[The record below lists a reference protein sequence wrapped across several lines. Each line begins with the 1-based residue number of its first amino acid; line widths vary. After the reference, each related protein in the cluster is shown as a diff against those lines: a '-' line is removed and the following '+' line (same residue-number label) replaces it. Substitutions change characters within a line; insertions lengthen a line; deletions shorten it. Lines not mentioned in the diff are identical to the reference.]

1 MNKATIHESAWIDDG
16 VEIGEQTKVWHFCHI
31 QQGASIGKNCTIG
44 QGVNIG
50 SKVHISDR
58 VKIQNHVSVFEG
70 VILEEDVFV
79 GPSAVF
85 TNVHNPRSPFPAD
98 QYEKTIVH
106 KGCSIGANSTIV
118 CPREIGEW
126 SMIGAGSV
134 VTKDIMSHA
143 LVAGNPARQIG
154 WVCKC
159 GNKLNDHLQCPIC
172 QRVYIRK
179 DTGLYEIEDEI

>member
-1 MNKATIHESAWIDDG
+1 
-16 VEIGEQTKVWHFCHI
+16 
-31 QQGASIGKNCTIG
+31 
-44 QGVNIG
+44 
-50 SKVHISDR
+50 
-58 VKIQNHVSVFEG
+58 
-70 VILEEDVFV
+70 
-79 GPSAVF
+79 
-85 TNVHNPRSPFPAD
+85 
-98 QYEKTIVH
+98 
-106 KGCSIGANSTIV
+106 
-118 CPREIGEW
+118 
-126 SMIGAGSV
+126 MIGAGSV